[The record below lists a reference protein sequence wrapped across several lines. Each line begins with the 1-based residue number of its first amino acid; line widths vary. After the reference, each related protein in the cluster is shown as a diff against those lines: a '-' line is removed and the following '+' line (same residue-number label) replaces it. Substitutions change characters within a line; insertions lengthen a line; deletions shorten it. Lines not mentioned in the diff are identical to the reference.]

1 LPSTRLT
8 KADQVK
14 AIDTLLQKSL
24 EVRGGDEILLIY
36 DESFSAYLDAFT
48 DCVNKHDLAATYIY
62 IPKNYQLRL
71 AETISRKP
79 EPIWLPHPLRSAI
92 FESSVI
98 LNVLDGD
105 LVTGPVRGAVLGQ
118 TRNNECR
125 LAHIP
130 GISDDILEIISK
142 TDFER
147 VLRDCE
153 LVAWFLGCGGE
164 AVLSTYNAA
173 GIEYQLHLDLE
184 DWSNE
189 PLMSPGIIRPG
200 SWGNIPPGEAF
211 CCPYPASVRGRVCIN
226 GSIPNQN
233 LEGREIVLT
242 FEEGRLVSW
251 AEDRPSGLSDFFE
264 RQQHEASEYVDA
276 NWATFAELGIGLNPA
291 ITKLTGNGL
300 LDEKAAHTIHIA
312 LGDNTIFGHV
322 VKSRIHADLVT
333 VRPSLAIGKT
343 VIMSKGSLL
352 VEDLERIRSQW
363 VAPRTSIDPTDRIQ
377 VREDEIFEEA
387 GVLHRRLYKSG
398 RIGHVGMTSERM
410 SRALAGLC
418 EQLQRANQPYTIS
431 DLFDDHPEFD
441 GMHTHELIAIL
452 RYYNCVTITQNGDA

>member
-1 LPSTRLT
+1 VRNTRLT
-8 KADQVK
+8 KADQVN
-14 AIDTLLQKSL
+14 AIDTLLKKSL
-24 EVRGGDEILLIY
+24 EIRGGDEILLIY
-36 DESFSAYLDAFT
+36 DESFSPYLDAFT
-48 DCVNKHDLAATYIY
+48 DCVNKYDLAATYIH
-62 IPKNYQLRL
+62 IPKKYQLRL

-105 LVTGPVRGAVLGQ
+105 LVTGPIRGAVLGQ

-130 GISDDILEIISK
+130 GISDDILEIVSE

-147 VLRDCE
+147 VMRDCE

-164 AVLSTYNAA
+164 AVLSTYDAA
-173 GIEYQLHLDLE
+173 GTEYQLHLDLE

-189 PLMSPGIIRPG
+189 PLMSPGIIRRG

-211 CCPYPASVRGRVCIN
+211 CCPYPASVRGKVCIN
-226 GSIPNQN
+226 GSIPGQN
-233 LEGREIVLT
+233 LEGREIILS

-251 AEDRPSGLSDFFE
+251 AEEKPTDLSEFFD
-264 RQQHEASEYVDA
+264 RQQYEGNEYVDS

-333 VRPSLAIGKT
+333 VGPSLTVGKT
-343 VIMSKGSLL
+343 VIMAKGVLL
-352 VEDLERIRSQW
+352 VDDLERIRSRW
-363 VAPRTSIDPTDRIQ
+363 IAPRTSINLTDRIQ
-377 VREDEIFEEA
+377 VSEDEIFEEA
-387 GVLHRRLYKSG
+387 GVLYRRLYKSG
-398 RIGHVGMTSERM
+398 RLGHVSMASEGV
-410 SRALAGLC
+410 SRALARLC
-418 EQLQRANQPYTIS
+418 EQLQRTTQPYTMS
-431 DLFDDHPEFD
+431 DLLDDHPEFD
-441 GMHTHELIAIL
+441 GVHTHELIAIL
-452 RYYNCVTITQNGDA
+452 QYYNCVTITQNGDA